1 MKLVYGIT
9 VADEE
14 FEVLR
19 LLELLKNNTD
29 DIIVVQMDLNKYNE
43 DLFKKINNYTHRVY
57 AYPFDNDFSKFKNE
71 LNKNCRLYGADFIF
85 QLDADEMI
93 PEFLIKNVNNHL
105 KLYGS
110 FTDAFAVPR
119 INIVNGL
126 TQEHLDKWGW
136 IQTNDGRINY
146 PDFQT
151 RLFRSNLIWT
161 GKVHER
167 ITGKLRMGSFPLQDD
182 YSILHIKNIDKQEK
196 QNSFYDN
203 FRYSNI

>member
-29 DIIVVQMDLNKYNE
+29 DDIVVQIDEKKYNE
-43 DLFKKINNYTHRVY
+43 DLFVKIAKYTHCVY
-57 AYPFDNDFSKFKNE
+57 TYPFDNDFSKFKNN
-71 LNKNCRLYGADFIF
+71 LNYNCKLYDADFIF

-93 PEFLIKNVNNHL
+93 SEFLIKNINNHL

-110 FTDAFAVPR
+110 FIDAFAIPR
-119 INIVNGL
+119 INIVNGI
-126 TQEHLDKWGW
+126 TQEHIDKWGW
-136 IQTNDGRINY
+136 RQTNDGRINY

-151 RLFRSNLIWT
+151 RLFRSNLVWT

-182 YSILHIKNIDKQEK
+182 YSILHLKDINKQEK
-196 QNSFYDN
+196 QNNFYN
-203 FRYSNI
+203 HLIL